1 MILLIRKP
9 PNTSVGIS
17 GGGGEIMQRKAKGF
31 TLIEVLV
38 VVGVMGILMLA
49 AYPSVQQT
57 LDKRSL
63 ESAARDIL
71 TTLQGAKF
79 QSVNKKIQHRVR
91 FINTAGGWS
100 FRVEQE
106 VTAGTWSMLPNYVPK
121 TIPTKF
127 TVTVNLP
134 DLTTVAYSPTGYV
147 SNYNNTQHTISLVY
161 PKLVALGV
169 PGRRLVTIYL
179 GGSIEYTKL

>member
-1 MILLIRKP
+1 MMLEYTKFYKAFGAGQVASMRI
-9 PNTSVGIS
+9 
-17 GGGGEIMQRKAKGF
+17 KAKGF
-31 TLIEVLV
+31 TFIEVLV
-38 VVGVMGILMLA
+38 VVGVLGILMLA

-91 FINTAGGWS
+91 FINTGGGWS
-100 FRVEQE
+100 FQVEQE

-169 PGRRLVTIYL
+169 PGQRLITIYF